1 MSSSLQLLRDFCGL
15 GVAKDFVEQPRPVFG
30 FVDPVLDQTRGG
42 DIVVLV
48 ADVVRNAQVL
58 DQLLVV
64 PFAVIVEWI
73 PDQRAMVCR
82 NPGSQGYRRA
92 EEYLHTRRL

>member
-48 ADVVRNAQVL
+48 ADVARNAQVL

-64 PFAVIVEWI
+64 PFAVIVERI

-82 NPGSQGYRRA
+82 NPGSWGYRRA